1 MNFEKALELLKAGKK
16 VRRKDWECSDT
27 YLMFSNKELKLVD
40 DEGEFQ
46 EIYYH
51 LSEEDV
57 LAVDWRE
64 YQERKEPLL
73 TEEEKE
79 YLRMIIKFSPGK
91 VESVYL
97 RRYVGGYSAIGFNDS
112 ADWGTYY
119 VRREFFDKL
128 ECLESYTLEELGLD
142 ED

>member
-51 LSEEDV
+51 LS
-57 LAVDWRE
+57 
-64 YQERKEPLL
+64 K
-73 TEEEKE
+73 K
-79 YLRMIIKFSPGK
+79 MS
-91 VESVYL
+91 
-97 RRYVGGYSAIGFNDS
+97 
-112 ADWGTYY
+112 
-119 VRREFFDKL
+119 
-128 ECLESYTLEELGLD
+128 
-142 ED
+142 